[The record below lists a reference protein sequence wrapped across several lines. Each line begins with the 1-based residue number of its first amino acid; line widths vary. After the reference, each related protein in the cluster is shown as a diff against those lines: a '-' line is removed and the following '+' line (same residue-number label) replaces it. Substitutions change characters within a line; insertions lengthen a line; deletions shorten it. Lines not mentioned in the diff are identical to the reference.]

1 MITVYIIL
9 IDNFLLHDPPKIG
22 AVYATQEGADAEA
35 ARLKAANS
43 RTNVRVLTRQME
55 LP

>member
-9 IDNFLLHDPPKIG
+9 IDNFLLHEAPKIG
-22 AVYATQEGADAEA
+22 PVYATQEGADAEA
-35 ARLKAANS
+35 ARLKAANK
-43 RTNVRVLTRQME
+43 RTSVRLLTRQME